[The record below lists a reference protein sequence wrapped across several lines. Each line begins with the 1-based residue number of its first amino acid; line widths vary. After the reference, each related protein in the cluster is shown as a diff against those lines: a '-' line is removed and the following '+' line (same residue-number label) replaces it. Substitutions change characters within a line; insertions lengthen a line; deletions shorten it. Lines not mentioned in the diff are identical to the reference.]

1 MSLNDQCGLFG
12 QKETKNKQQN
22 KQTNK
27 QKLFILTPLCYA
39 VEILLFIKVK
49 IPHLCDINVLRMHQ
63 NNVFTYRKW
72 KLKRTEVRCL

>member
-39 VEILLFIKVK
+39 VEILLFIGRLKFHICV
-49 IPHLCDINVLRMHQ
+49 IL
-63 NNVFTYRKW
+63 TYLGCIRIMFSH
-72 KLKRTEVRCL
+72 TESGN